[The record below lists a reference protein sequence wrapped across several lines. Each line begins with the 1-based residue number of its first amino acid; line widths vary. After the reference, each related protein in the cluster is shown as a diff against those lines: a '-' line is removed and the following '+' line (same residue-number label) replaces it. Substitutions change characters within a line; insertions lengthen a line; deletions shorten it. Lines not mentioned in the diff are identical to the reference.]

1 MKKYTE
7 PSIELVELEMEDVIC
22 TSGTDDNFTDF
33 MNINE

>member
-7 PSIELVELEMEDVIC
+7 PSIELVELEIEDVIC

>member
-33 MNINE
+33 MNMEG